1 MLSLLK
7 NSFCL
12 ILTGNNEGVPRVFE
26 EAKAL
31 DILVTAADEYE
42 FLNNYERRLTFPEFI
57 KKFPKKQHLP
67 LQENSIIRLSIEL
80 NRFIAEK

>member
-1 MLSLLK
+1 MVELDEKPCIKEKILNHPNVRYIGSVDKIAMLSLLK

-31 DILVTAADEYE
+31 DILVTAAGEYE
-42 FLNNYERRLTFPEFI
+42 FF
-57 KKFPKKQHLP
+57 K
-67 LQENSIIRLSIEL
+67 
-80 NRFIAEK
+80 